1 MSDRKSYQLPAL
13 DPSSVVPRVP
23 EIGVNTYPEPLHSS
37 MGQREHRALGDACG
51 LSKLGVNLVV
61 LEPGA
66 QSGLRHWHTLEDEF
80 VYVLEGELSVL
91 TDSGEQ
97 VLTAG
102 MCAGYPAADRNAHH
116 LVNRSDH
123 PARYLEIGSRID
135 GDDCFYPDDDF
146 MWVPTEDGWYGAHKD
161 GRPYSTGSK

>member
-1 MSDRKSYQLPAL
+1 MNEAQFRQQLQEQGYSEAQLLEYEPNSVNDMHTHDFSAFAL
-13 DPSSVVPRVP
+13 
-23 EIGVNTYPEPLHSS
+23 
-37 MGQREHRALGDACG
+37 M
-51 LSKLGVNLVV
+51 LS
-61 LEPGA
+61 
-66 QSGLRHWHTLEDEF
+66 
-80 VYVLEGELSVL
+80 GELTLV

-146 MWVPTEDGWYGAHKD
+146 MWITTEDGWHGAHKD
-161 GRPYSTGSK
+161 GRPYPK